1 MNSHYLLDEAREHA
15 LTAARIITDIHN
27 GPEAINR
34 QDLDHAIQRLR
45 LAIELLQDETVDF
58 EIGETDDGIFLH
70 PGRRATESLIAL
82 VAEFSLRCLNLP

>member
-34 QDLDHAIQRLR
+34 R
-45 LAIELLQDETVDF
+45 
-58 EIGETDDGIFLH
+58 
-70 PGRRATESLIAL
+70 
-82 VAEFSLRCLNLP
+82 LNLPAPWPTGD